1 MKKDIYTMTN
11 KECLECLTFIITQ
24 EKFANDYI
32 NQLK

>member
-1 MKKDIYTMTN
+1 MTN
-11 KECLECLTFIITQ
+11 KECLEYLIFIITQ